1 MSTKNIQIAILAF
14 LSAWF
19 AMPAQSQN
27 TPAPETQTADLHAPG
42 GAWGG
47 GFSFGDGLL
56 FTLRHARSEKMT
68 FQLSSGL
75 GATSAPTNDNFTGTE
90 NPGGVAPG
98 LVLEGGVNFY
108 GKRFLK
114 PGKQK
119 IKAHGLAVRIGHLFG
134 DFSTTQI
141 AAAWT
146 QEIFRQKSP
155 RRSFNFELGLKGLIS
170 HWEPNGDYGD
180 PWPVL
185 PFVRFHWHWYGK
197 KGITPAGEKDAP
209 GRAPESRETFDA
221 PVKKG
226 NIMIGT
232 AAGLNGGIAS
242 SAGGRNS
249 AGLSFSSVDGEK
261 TTTFNLS
268 PAGGYFF
275 MDGLLAGVNLGLS
288 SSTSKNEQRKQSSSA
303 VVFGPFLRYYGN
315 IPAMRQLKWT
325 AEAAIAFGANK
336 NKTKVGSNKYENKDG
351 LFSVS
356 LGPGVAWFLNNRVS
370 VEAQLAYERLS
381 VKDKETRI
389 ENSTGRVGLRVG
401 LGVFL

>member
-1 MSTKNIQIAILAF
+1 MSTKNIQIAILAII
-14 LSAWF
+14 
-19 AMPAQSQN
+19 PALFIVPARAQN
-27 TPAPETQTADLHAPG
+27 TPAPETQTADLHEPG
-42 GAWGG
+42 GVWGG

-56 FTLRHARSEKMT
+56 LTLRHARSEKMT
-68 FQLSSGL
+68 FQFSTGL
-75 GATSAPTNDNFTGTE
+75 GATSAPSTDDFTGAE

-98 LVLEGGVNFY
+98 FVLEGGANFY

-119 IKAHGLAVRIGHLFG
+119 IKVHGLAVRIGHLFG

-141 AAAWT
+141 TAAWT

-155 RRSFNFELGLKGLIS
+155 RHSFNFELGLKGLIS
-170 HWEPNGDYGD
+170 HWAPDPDYSD
-180 PWPVL
+180 PLPVL

-197 KGITPAGEKDAP
+197 KGIAPAAGDNPSE
-209 GRAPESRETFDA
+209 RAPEPRIAFEA

-226 NIMIGT
+226 SIMVGT
-232 AAGLNGGIAS
+232 ATGLNGSIAS
-242 SAGGRNS
+242 NAGGRNS

-261 TTTFNLS
+261 TTAFNLG

-275 MDGLLAGVNLGLS
+275 MDGLLAGVSVGLS

-303 VVFGPFLRYYGN
+303 LVFGPFLRYYGN

-325 AEAAIAFGANK
+325 AEAAIAFGS
-336 NKTKVGSNKYENKDG
+336 NKTKTKAGSNKYENKDG

-389 ENSTGRVGLRVG
+389 ENSMGRVGLRVG

>member
-1 MSTKNIQIAILAF
+1 MSTKNVQIALLAF
-14 LSAWF
+14 FSAWL

-56 FTLRHARSEKMT
+56 LTLRHARSEKIT
-68 FQLSSGL
+68 LQLSTGL
-75 GATSAPTNDNFTGTE
+75 GATSAPATDDFTGTE
-90 NPGGVAPG
+90 NPGGVATG
-98 LVLEGGVNFY
+98 FVLEGGANFY
-108 GKRFLK
+108 GKRFEK

-134 DFSTTQI
+134 DFSTTQFT
-141 AAAWT
+141 AAWT

-155 RRSFNFELGLKGLIS
+155 RRSFNFELGIKGLIS

-197 KGITPAGEKDAP
+197 KGIASAAQGSSPE
-209 GRAPESRETFDA
+209 RAPETRTAFDA

-226 NIMIGT
+226 NIMVGT

-242 SAGGRNS
+242 SAGGHNS
-249 AGLSFSSVDGEK
+249 AGLSFTSADGEK
-261 TTTFNLS
+261 TTAFNLA

-275 MDGLLAGVNLGLS
+275 LDGLLAGVSLGI
-288 SSTSKNEQRKQSSSA
+288 SSA
-303 VVFGPFLRYYGN
+303 TTKKEERKETSSAIVFGPFLRYYGN
-315 IPAMRQLKWT
+315 IPAIQNLKWT
-325 AEAAIAFGANK
+325 AEAAIAFGGAKSKYK
-336 NKTKVGSNKYENKDG
+336 NGPYENVNKDG

-356 LGPGVAWFLNNRVS
+356 LGPGVAWFLNSRVS

-381 VKDKETRI
+381 VKDKESRI
-389 ENSTGRVGLRVG
+389 ENSMGRVGLRVG